1 MLHEKEIVL
10 NANDTANLLAALGLL
25 DNIIATL
32 DRYSISAQLGG
43 ILSSPMFSMSNQDL
57 LEQNVHIEASFPNVQ
72 DRNEIEEA
80 LNNLVNKASQYAN
93 RK

>member
-32 DRYSISAQLGG
+32 DRHTASAQLGG
-43 ILSSPMFSMSNQDL
+43 LLSSPNFSMN
-57 LEQNVHIEASFPNVQ
+57 SFGAI
-72 DRNEIEEA
+72 D
-80 LNNLVNKASQYAN
+80 
-93 RK
+93 